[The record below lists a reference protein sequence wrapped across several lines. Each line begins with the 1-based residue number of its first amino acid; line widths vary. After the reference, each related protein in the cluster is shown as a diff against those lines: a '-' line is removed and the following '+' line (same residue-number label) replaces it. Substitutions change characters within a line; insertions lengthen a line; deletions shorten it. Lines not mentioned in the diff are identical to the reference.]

1 MLMRTSQKKSIF
13 VILPVTKFHYFPQ
26 LFSTYHQCK
35 SQLPNDLPTEIVSYT
50 YICIQLPS
58 YHLCFLF
65 SSSSLINMFLLTCA
79 LCQCVYAS
87 SDCDQKKNTL
97 YHNFLGNLNFKNII
111 IFFKRTCCT
120 LITPSKTILRATSE
134 PFDIFSTK
142 ISSFAEFTF
151 YMVIH
156 SLEPSPPPFF
166 KGGE

>member
-1 MLMRTSQKKSIF
+1 MLMKTSQKKVSLLF
-13 VILPVTKFHYFPQ
+13 CQLLNFTTFQ

-79 LCQCVYAS
+79 LRQCVYAS

-97 YHNFLGNLNFKNII
+97 YHNFLGNLNFKNI
-111 IFFKRTCCT
+111 FFKRTCCT
-120 LITPSKTILRATSE
+120 LIIPSKTILRATSE

-151 YMVIH
+151 YMGIH
-156 SLEPSPPPFF
+156 SLEPPFF
-166 KGGE
+166 

>member
-1 MLMRTSQKKSIF
+1 MLMRTSQKKVSLLFCQLLNFITF
-13 VILPVTKFHYFPQ
+13 RSCFLPITNARACYPMTYLLRQFHIHI
-26 LFSTYHQCK
+26 STY
-35 SQLPNDLPTEIVSYT
+35 SYLAT
-50 YICIQLPS
+50 IYAS
-58 YHLCFLF
+58 
-65 SSSSLINMFLLTCA
+65 LTCA

>member
-1 MLMRTSQKKSIF
+1 
-13 VILPVTKFHYFPQ
+13 
-26 LFSTYHQCK
+26 
-35 SQLPNDLPTEIVSYT
+35 
-50 YICIQLPS
+50 
-58 YHLCFLF
+58 
-65 SSSSLINMFLLTCA
+65 MFLLTCA

-156 SLEPSPPPFF
+156 SLEPSPPLFL
-166 KGGE
+166 KGGSKFWLSPPEGGSAKLKKRGLKYGPGVCVVWQFSYFIFSRFIIFTFRNYFTLSKTVSCIWEKNFFFLSS